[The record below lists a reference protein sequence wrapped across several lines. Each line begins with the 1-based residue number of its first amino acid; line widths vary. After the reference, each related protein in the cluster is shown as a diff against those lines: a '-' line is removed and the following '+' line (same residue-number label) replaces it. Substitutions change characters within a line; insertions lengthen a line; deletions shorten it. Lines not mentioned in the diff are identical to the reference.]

1 MLLSE
6 LTNFFK
12 AEGVED
18 LKLPLGRP
26 ILVTSGLPYANGYAH
41 IGHLRTYVPA
51 DFFVRYLRK
60 LGEEVVYVCGSDVHG
75 TPIVIKAEEEGV
87 SPKELVEKYHKHFQ
101 EIFRMM
107 NIEFDNYGR
116 TDSEF
121 NVRRTQE
128 IVGKLMENGYVYPK
142 EIELAYCPVCDRF
155 LPDRYVEGECPYCG
169 AIARGDEC
177 DQGCGKHLEPGEI
190 LNPRCKICGS
200 EAEYRKQEH
209 YFLKLTAF
217 ESFLREYLE
226 KLDGTENAINYARE
240 WVESGLKD
248 WCITRN
254 LEWGIKFPGRDDLVV
269 YVWVDA
275 PIGYISS
282 TEEWSVKN
290 NDSWEKFWLDGRG
303 FIIHFI
309 GTDIVYHHCILW
321 PSMLKGSGY
330 NLPSAV
336 VASGMVKIEDKTFSK
351 SRGYVVWV
359 KEDYLDRG
367 FHPDLLRYY
376 LLSYTSHTKEL
387 NFSWRVFQQKVNS
400 ELVGALGNLI
410 YRVLL
415 FAKRNFDGEI
425 SGEISEEVIR
435 RIEDTRDAV
444 IRNLQTFEFKRV
456 VDEIMALADFGN
468 TYFQKNE
475 PWKVI
480 KEDRELCRRI
490 IMDSLQII
498 KAICILMHPVMP
510 GLMKEVWRQL
520 GEESDLDKVTLDEIA
535 KPVKGRIGDI
545 HPVFRKIEDEEIREA
560 EEILERRIK
569 KAEGRGDEEM
579 ITIEEFKKLDI
590 RVGTVVQAERI
601 EGSNKLLKLLVDI
614 GEERPR
620 QIVAGIA
627 KTHKPEELVGKQ
639 VVVLANLKPAKLME
653 VTSEG
658 MILAAG
664 ETPVLLTVEK
674 EVENGAKVS

>member
-1 MLLSE
+1 M
-6 LTNFFK
+6 
-12 AEGVED
+12 
-18 LKLPLGRP
+18 KLPLGRP

-41 IGHLRTYVPA
+41 VGHLRTYVPA

-75 TPIVIKAEEEGV
+75 TPIVIRAEEEGV
-87 SPKELVEKYHKHFQ
+87 SPREVVEKYHRHFQ

-128 IVGKLMENGYVYPK
+128 IIRKLMENGYVYPK
-142 EIELAYCPVCDRF
+142 KIELAYCPVCERF

-200 EAEYRKQEH
+200 KAEYRKQEH
-209 YFLKLTAF
+209 YFLRLTAF
-217 ESFLREYLE
+217 ESFLREYLK

-290 NDSWEKFWLDGRG
+290 NDSWEKFWLDERG

-309 GTDIVYHHCILW
+309 GNDIVYHHCILW

-359 KEDYLDRG
+359 KDDYLDRG

-376 LLSYTSHTKEL
+376 LLTYTSHTKEL
-387 NFSWRVFQQKVNS
+387 NFSWRVFQQKINS

-415 FAKRNFDGEI
+415 FAKRNFDGEAF
-425 SGEISEEVIR
+425 GEASEEIIR
-435 RIEDTRDAV
+435 RIEETKNSV
-444 IRNLQTFEFKRV
+444 LRNLEVFEFKRAI
-456 VDEIMALADFGN
+456 DEVMALVDFGN

-490 IMDSLQII
+490 IADSLQII
-498 KAICILMHPVMP
+498 KAVCILMHPVMP
-510 GLMKEVWRQL
+510 ELMKEVWKQL
-520 GEESDLDKVTLDEIA
+520 GEESDLDRVLLDEIT
-535 KPVKGRIGDI
+535 KPPEGKIGDVK
-545 HPVFRKIEDEEIREA
+545 PVFRKIEDEEIREV
-560 EEILERRIK
+560 EEILARRIRMS
-569 KAEGRGDEEM
+569 EERGDSNM
-579 ITIEEFKKLDI
+579 ITIEEFKKMDI
-590 RVGTVVQAERI
+590 RVGTVVKAERI
-601 EGSNKLLKLLVDI
+601 EGSNKLLKLMVDI

-639 VVVLANLKPAKLME
+639 VVVLANLKPAKLMG

-664 ETPVLLTVEK
+664 EVPVLLTVEK